1 MRRTIPLLSGLAILV
16 VLLNHVTWHI
26 LRDYTPGLAH
36 LLPALP
42 YIVIDNLGK
51 FAVPAFVFTAGYFI
65 SYTTSEGRHPL
76 KWSVVQ
82 ARLLGLLWPWLIWT
96 TIFTL
101 AQVATDRELTF
112 RLVLENL
119 FIQYYFVPLL
129 LEYYLLS
136 VIVVPLA
143 KTHLKQLLWGAAILQ
158 LALIGVFYARIYW
171 PGFPPE
177 WFPYIDLGPVRD
189 LRYVFFFPL
198 GVAAGMRLRDLRAWL
213 SWLKPVMPYLIL
225 FFFILQT
232 AEAIAAFSMGPQYYP
247 IGADQSRLSSALFA
261 LAVLLTFALNERV
274 NLPLSK
280 FISSASTRTF
290 GYYLSHYLVLAIMDR
305 VLVSVVPWLTDIDW
319 LQLPVLYVGLVAII
333 TGILELARRL
343 PVKQYY
349 RYVFG

>member
-26 LRDYTPGLAH
+26 LRDYAPGLTNMW
-36 LLPALP
+36 LALP
-42 YIVIDNLGK
+42 YILVDNLGK

-96 TIFTL
+96 AIFTL
-101 AQVATDRELTF
+101 AQVATDKALTL

-119 FIQYYFVPLL
+119 FIQYYFIPLL

-143 KTHLKQLLWGAAILQ
+143 KTHAKELLWGSAILQ
-158 LALIGVFYARIYW
+158 LVLIGVFYARIYW

-177 WFPYIDLGPVRD
+177 WYPYIDLGPVRD

-198 GVAAGMRLRDLRAWL
+198 GVVAGMRLRDIRAWL
-213 SWLKPVMPYLIL
+213 SRLKPAMPYLIV
-225 FFFILQT
+225 FFFILQSV
-232 AEAIAAFSMGPQYYP
+232 EAVAAFSMGAQYYP

-261 LAVLLTFALNERV
+261 LSVLLTFVLHERI
-274 NLPLSK
+274 NLPLGK

-290 GYYLSHYLVLAIMDR
+290 GYYLSHYLVLAILDR
-305 VLVSVVPWLTDIDW
+305 VLVTVAPWLASIDW